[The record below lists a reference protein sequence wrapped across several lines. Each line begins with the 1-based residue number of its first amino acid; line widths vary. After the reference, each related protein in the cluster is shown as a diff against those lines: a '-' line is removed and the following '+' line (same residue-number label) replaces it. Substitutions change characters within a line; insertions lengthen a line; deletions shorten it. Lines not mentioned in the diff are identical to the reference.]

1 MIRITAGRLK
11 GRILETVPGLNVRP
25 TAIRARQGIFN
36 ILAHGREYRGTTG
49 QGALGPMPF
58 GPMPLGG
65 VRALDVFAGSGAL
78 GFEALSRGASQV
90 TFIENARDVAA
101 LLKLNAERLNEASR
115 VNVEIRN
122 ACKPGLVSGPPFG
135 LAFLDPPY
143 GEQLAAPALQGLA
156 QGGWLDHGAIVV
168 LETEAAE
175 AAPVPEGFSLIE
187 ARRYGA
193 ARFNFLLFGARLA
206 PAK

>member
-11 GRILETVPGLNVRP
+11 GRSLETAPNLNVRP
-25 TAIRARQGIFN
+25 TAIRARQAIFN
-36 ILAHGREYRGTTG
+36 ILAHGREYRGP
-49 QGALGPMPF
+49 L
-58 GPMPLGG
+58 GPMPLG
-65 VRALDVFAGSGAL
+65 VRVLDVFAGSGAL
-78 GFEALSRGASQV
+78 GFEALSRGAAQV

-101 LLKLNAERLNEASR
+101 LLKLNVERLNEASR

-122 ACKPGLVSGPPFG
+122 ACKPGLASGPPFG

-143 GEQLAAPALQGLA
+143 GEELAAPALQGLA
-156 QGGWLDHGAIVV
+156 QGGWLDHGAVVV
-168 LETEAAE
+168 LETGEAE

-193 ARFNFLLFGARLA
+193 ATFNFLLFGAGLA